1 MKGTNYGV
9 SVANLSEDDD
19 EGQAGAAERVPAMP
33 AHEKH
38 LVPGS

>member
-1 MKGTNYGV
+1 MKGPNYGV

-19 EGQAGAAERVPAMP
+19 EGEAGAAERVPAMSS
-33 AHEKH
+33 HERH